1 MFKREY
7 ECLNIFLRYADD
19 IVVLCETVRVCCLN
33 SSNML
38 MQRNRSL
45 LVTARAAPPRRGLND
60 LEGCEGR
67 LTSSSLAARHR
78 RSECLQSSVCGQ
90 RRYPHSSVL
99 PRSPPRA
106 GRSAFKTSCQR
117 DSRLESA
124 AAEVTSP
131 TAATATNCSTQR
143 RGRQCFYLLL
153 YTYPFP

>member
-1 MFKREY
+1 MFKY
-7 ECLNIFLRYADD
+7 ILMICCWYCC
-19 IVVLCETVRVCCLN
+19 VVVAACCLN

-45 LVTARAAPPRRGLND
+45 LVTAGAAPRRRGLND

-67 LTSSSLAARHR
+67 LASSSLTSSLAARHR
-78 RSECLQSSVCGQ
+78 RSECLQSSAQ

-106 GRSAFKTSCQR
+106 RPPAFKTSCQR

-131 TAATATNCSTQR
+131 TAATAQQHNNTAAPSVEVDSAFIYFFTPIL
-143 RGRQCFYLLL
+143 FHKLK
-153 YTYPFP
+153 

>member
-1 MFKREY
+1 MFKY
-7 ECLNIFLRYADD
+7 IFKICCWYCC
-19 IVVLCETVRVCCLN
+19 VVVEACCLN

-45 LVTARAAPPRRGLND
+45 LVTAGAAPRRRGLND

-67 LTSSSLAARHR
+67 LASSLTSSLAARHR
-78 RSECLQSSVCGQ
+78 RSECLQSSAQ

-106 GRSAFKTSCQR
+106 RPPAFKTSCQR

-131 TAATATNCSTQR
+131 TAATAQQHNNTAAPSVEVDSAFIYFFTPIL
-143 RGRQCFYLLL
+143 FHKLK
-153 YTYPFP
+153 

>member
-1 MFKREY
+1 MILCCY
-7 ECLNIFLRYADD
+7 
-19 IVVLCETVRVCCLN
+19 VVVGVCCLN

-45 LVTARAAPPRRGLND
+45 LVTAGAAPRRRGLND

-78 RSECLQSSVCGQ
+78 RSECLQSSACGQ

-131 TAATATNCSTQR
+131 TAATAATTTTTQQHCSTQR